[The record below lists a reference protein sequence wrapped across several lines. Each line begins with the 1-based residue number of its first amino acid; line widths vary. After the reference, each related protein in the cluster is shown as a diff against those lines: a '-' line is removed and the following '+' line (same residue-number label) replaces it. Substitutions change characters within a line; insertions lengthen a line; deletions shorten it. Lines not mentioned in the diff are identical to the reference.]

1 MHLARFP
8 RLRFAH
14 LPTPLEPMPNLTRL
28 LGGPQLYVKRDDC
41 TGLATGG
48 NKTRKLEFLIADALA
63 QGADTV
69 ITHGAVQSNH
79 VRQTAAAA
87 GRYGLKCAGLL
98 ERRVPGHGP
107 EYEVTGNVLLD
118 HLFRAEVRFVAAGT
132 DMDGACAELA
142 EEIRGRGGKPYYIPG
157 GGSNAV
163 GALGY
168 VDAALELLPRP
179 TPWACASTGGPRQR
193 QHRDTKR
200 PGLRARGREL
210 GDRRARHLRQPAG
223 GGADRCGVPNR
234 ERDGRTRRHQGRAG
248 PRRASWRTATTSA
261 RATASR
267 PQGRSRRSGSPPRHE
282 GLLLDPVYTG
292 KAMAGLI
299 ALCRQGFFTPAR
311 TSSSCTPAAPRR
323 CSRMRGNLRRP
334 AEERRHLNT
343 HGPTICVK
351 LKTSSNSLRRTALPA
366 RSVYGRRSKG

>member
-8 RLRFAH
+8 RVRFAH
-14 LPTPLEPMPNLTRL
+14 LPTPLEPMPNLSRL

-48 NKTRKLEFLIADALA
+48 NKTRKLEFLIGDALA

-87 GRYGLKCAGLL
+87 CRHRLRCAALL

-107 EYEVTGNVLLD
+107 EYETTGNVLFD
-118 HLFRAEVRFVAAGT
+118 RLFGAEVRFVAADT
-132 DMDGACAELA
+132 DMDAACAELA
-142 EEIRGRGGKPYYIPG
+142 EEIRAGGGRPYYIPG

-168 VDAALELLPRP
+168 VNAGLELLQQANELGLRIDCVVHG
-179 TPWACASTGGPRQR
+179 TGSTGTQSGLLCGLEGVNAGIDVLGICVR
-193 QHRDTKR
+193 R
-200 PGLRARGREL
+200 PAAAQEEAVYRTASATAEHVGIRGGLERARVRAN
-210 GDRRARHLRQPAG
+210 GDHVGPGYGIPTAG
-223 GGADRCGVPNR
+223 TIEAIRL
-234 ERDGRTRRHQGRAG
+234 A
-248 PRRASWRTATTSA
+248 A
-261 RATASR
+261 
-267 PQGRSRRSGSPPRHE
+267 RHE

-299 ALCRQGFFTPAR
+299 ELCRNGFFSQDQNVVFLHTGG
-311 TSSSCTPAAPRR
+311 AAA
-323 CSRMRGNLRRP
+323 LF
-334 AEERRHLNT
+334 AYERDF
-343 HGPTICVK
+343 G
-351 LKTSSNSLRRTALPA
+351 S
-366 RSVYGRRSKG
+366 

>member
-14 LPTPLEPMPNLTRL
+14 VPTPLEPMANLTRL

-87 GRYGLKCAGLL
+87 CRYGLSCAALL

-107 EYEVTGNVLLD
+107 EYEVTGNVLFD
-118 HLFRAEVRFVAAGT
+118 RLFGAELRLVEAGT

-142 EEIRGRGGKPYYIPG
+142 EEIQGRGGKPYYIPG

-163 GALGY
+163 GAFGY
-168 VDAALELLPRP
+168 VDAALELLTQANAIGLRIDGVVHG
-179 TPWACASTGGPRQR
+179 TGSTGTQGGLVCGLEGANSGI
-193 QHRDTKR
+193 DVLGICVSR
-200 PGLRARGREL
+200 PAAAQIDAVYETASATAAHVGIKGGLDRGRIMAN
-210 GDRRARHLRQPAG
+210 GDYVGPGYGIPTAG
-223 GGADRCGVPNR
+223 TIEAIRL
-234 ERDGRTRRHQGRAG
+234 A
-248 PRRASWRTATTSA
+248 A
-261 RATASR
+261 
-267 PQGRSRRSGSPPRHE
+267 RHE

-299 ALCRQGFFTPAR
+299 DLCRQGFFDKDQNIVFLHTGG
-311 TSSSCTPAAPRR
+311 SAA
-323 CSRMRGNLRRP
+323 LF
-334 AEERRHLNT
+334 AYETDL
-343 HGPTICVK
+343 
-351 LKTSSNSLRRTALPA
+351 LA
-366 RSVYGRRSKG
+366 

>member
-8 RLRFAH
+8 RVRFAH

-48 NKTRKLEFLIADALA
+48 NKTRKLEFLVGDALA

-87 GRYGLKCAGLL
+87 CRYGLRCVALL

-107 EYEVTGNVLLD
+107 EYEITGNVLLD
-118 HLFRAEVRFVAAGT
+118 RLFGAELRFVAADT
-132 DMDGACAELA
+132 DMDAACVELA
-142 EEIRGRGGKPYYIPG
+142 DEIRERGGRPYYIPG

-168 VDAALELLPRP
+168 VNAALELLQQANDLGLRIDCVIHG
-179 TPWACASTGGPRQR
+179 TGSTGTQAGLVCGLEGANAGIDVLGICVR
-193 QHRDTKR
+193 R
-200 PGLRARGREL
+200 PAAAQEEAVYRTASATAEHVGIRNGLERARVRAN
-210 GDRRARHLRQPAG
+210 GDYVGPGYGIPTEGTIEAIRLAARH
-223 GGADRCGVPNR
+223 
-234 ERDGRTRRHQGRAG
+234 E
-248 PRRASWRTATTSA
+248 S
-261 RATASR
+261 
-267 PQGRSRRSGSPPRHE
+267 
-282 GLLLDPVYTG
+282 LLLDPVYTG

-299 ALCRQGFFTPAR
+299 DLCRKAFFAKDQNLIFLHTGG
-311 TSSSCTPAAPRR
+311 AAA
-323 CSRMRGNLRRP
+323 LF
-334 AEERRHLNT
+334 AYERDF
-343 HGPTICVK
+343 G
-351 LKTSSNSLRRTALPA
+351 S
-366 RSVYGRRSKG
+366 

>member
-8 RLRFAH
+8 RVRFAH

-41 TGLATGG
+41 TGLASGG
-48 NKTRKLEFLIADALA
+48 NKTRKLEFLIGDALA

-87 GRYGLKCAGLL
+87 CKYGLRCAALL

-107 EYEVTGNVLLD
+107 EYETTGNVLLD
-118 HLFRAEVRFVAAGT
+118 RLFGAEVRFVAADT
-132 DMDGACAELA
+132 DMDAACAELA
-142 EEIRGRGGKPYYIPG
+142 EEIRAKGGRPYAIPG

-168 VDAALELLPRP
+168 VNAALELLQQANDLGLRIDCVVHG
-179 TPWACASTGGPRQR
+179 TGSTGTQGGLVCGLEGANAGIDVLGICVR
-193 QHRDTKR
+193 R
-200 PGLRARGREL
+200 PARAQEE
-210 GDRRARHLRQPAG
+210 A
-223 GGADRCGVPNR
+223 VY
-234 ERDGRTRRHQGRAG
+234 
-248 PRRASWRTATTSA
+248 RTAS
-261 RATASR
+261 ATAEHLGIR
-267 PQGRSRRSGSPPRHE
+267 GGLERVRVKANDDYVGRGYGMPTAGTLEAIRLAALHE

-299 ALCRQGFFTPAR
+299 DLCRKGFFAKDQNVVFLHTGG
-311 TSSSCTPAAPRR
+311 AAA
-323 CSRMRGNLRRP
+323 LF
-334 AEERRHLNT
+334 AYERELA
-343 HGPTICVK
+343 
-351 LKTSSNSLRRTALPA
+351 S
-366 RSVYGRRSKG
+366 